1 MTLLIKQKMKVY
13 HFLIA
18 ICLAQSSEDEGDCL
32 LCQILNDN
40 PLKLAPSQA
49 QIDQLL
55 LHHVLV
61 KISQI
66 EETQKQLVEKNAILD
81 KISNL
86 VQVVIKST
94 GKFEQLEQRVAEL
107 EQSVNNQV
115 NRISDLGTV
124 KIDLEQ
130 LKSVVHETNT
140 TMLDIIGEKQ
150 IVLEKRVGKLDSFV
164 GWEYAR

>member
-1 MTLLIKQKMKVY
+1 MRPPLQ
-13 HFLIA
+13 
-18 ICLAQSSEDEGDCL
+18 
-32 LCQILNDN
+32 CQT
-40 PLKLAPSQA
+40 PGPRRRKSGKSGFRP
-49 QIDQLL
+49 DQG
-55 LHHVLV
+55 HHVLV
-61 KISQI
+61 KVAQI
-66 EETQKQLVEKNAILD
+66 EETQRQLIEKNAILD

-107 EQSVNNQV
+107 EQSVHNQV

-130 LKSVVHETNT
+130 LKSVVHETNS

-150 IVLEKRVGKLDSFV
+150 VKLEKRIGMLDSFV
-164 GWEYAR
+164 GWEYARLDCFTYIF